1 MTWWSVAPGRAV
13 VFAWHN
19 QTMRRPRENA
29 GSLSRIHVAET
40 LAPGAN
46 ISLPAA
52 AAHHLS
58 RVLRAT
64 VGDCVTVFDRG
75 VEYDATIT
83 HIDKHGVTVKLGA
96 GVLVSRESPLPS
108 TLVQA
113 ISSGDRMDYT
123 LQKAVELGVQTI
135 RPIYSERSVVRLDQR
150 RTETRLAHWRQVA
163 ASACEQ
169 CGRNAVPAVLA
180 PLAITDWF
188 AELAAPA
195 AGELRVL
202 MSPRA
207 EQRLAEFP
215 RPAAVMLLAGPEGG
229 FTGGEVEL
237 ACERGFAAMRLGP
250 RTLRTETAAL
260 AALAAMNTL
269 WGDF

>member
-1 MTWWSVAPGRAV
+1 
-13 VFAWHN
+13 
-19 QTMRRPRENA
+19 MRKARGNT
-29 GSLSRIHVAET
+29 GSLSRIHVADT

-46 ISLPAA
+46 IVLPDA

-58 RVLRAT
+58 RVLRASI
-64 VGDCVTVFDRG
+64 DDRVTVFGGG
-75 VEYDATIT
+75 VEFDAAIT

-96 GVLVSRESPLPS
+96 GTPVDRESPLPC

-113 ISSGDRMDYT
+113 ISSGERMDYT
-123 LQKAVELGVQTI
+123 LQKAVELGISAVQ
-135 RPIYSERSVVRLDQR
+135 PIYSERSIVRLDER
-150 RTETRLAHWRQVA
+150 RTGTRLAHWRQVA

-169 CGRNAVPAVLA
+169 CGRNAVPEIFS
-180 PLAITDWF
+180 PLTMIEWF
-188 AELAAPA
+188 AGLAAPA
-195 AGELRVL
+195 VGEARLL

-207 EQRLAEFP
+207 DK
-215 RPAAVMLLAGPEGG
+215 RPADFAKPTAVTLLAGPEGG
-229 FTGGEVEL
+229 FTEIEVDL
-237 ACERGFAAMRLGP
+237 ACERDFALMRLGP

>member
-1 MTWWSVAPGRAV
+1 
-13 VFAWHN
+13 
-19 QTMRRPRENA
+19 MRKARGNT
-29 GSLSRIHVAET
+29 GSLSRIHVAAT

-46 ISLPAA
+46 ISLPDA

-58 RVLRAT
+58 RVLRAS
-64 VGDCVTVFDRG
+64 VDDRVTVFDGG
-75 VEYDATIT
+75 VEYDAAIT

-96 GVLVSRESPLPS
+96 GTPVSRESPLPC

-113 ISSGDRMDYT
+113 ISSGERMDYT
-123 LQKAVELGVQTI
+123 LQKAVELGVSAI
-135 RPIYSERSVVRLDQR
+135 RPIYSERSIVRLDER
-150 RTETRLAHWRQVA
+150 RTQTRLAHWRQVA

-169 CGRNAVPAVLA
+169 CGRNAVPEIFA
-180 PLAITDWF
+180 PLSMIEWF
-188 AELAAPA
+188 AGLAAPV
-195 AGELRVL
+195 AGEARLL

-207 EQRLAEFP
+207 DKRLADFAK
-215 RPAAVMLLAGPEGG
+215 PAAVTLLAGPEGG
-229 FTGGEVEL
+229 FTGVEVDL
-237 ACERGFAAMRLGP
+237 AGERGFALMRLGP

>member
-1 MTWWSVAPGRAV
+1 
-13 VFAWHN
+13 
-19 QTMRRPRENA
+19 MRKARGNN
-29 GSLSRIHVAET
+29 GSLSRIHVTDT

-46 ISLPAA
+46 IALPPA

-58 RVLRAT
+58 RVLRAAI
-64 VGDCVTVFDRG
+64 DDRVTVFDG
-75 VEYDATIT
+75 GIEFDAAIT

-96 GVLVSRESPLPS
+96 GAPVDRESPLPC

-123 LQKAVELGVQTI
+123 LQKAVELGIAAVQ
-135 RPIYSERSVVRLDQR
+135 PIYSERSIVRLDER
-150 RTETRLAHWRQVA
+150 RTGTRLAHWRQVA

-169 CGRNAVPAVLA
+169 CGRNAVPEIAE
-180 PLAITDWF
+180 PLSMIEWF
-188 AELAAPA
+188 AALAAPA
-195 AGELRVL
+195 TGEARLL

-207 EQRLAEFP
+207 DKRLADFAK
-215 RPAAVMLLAGPEGG
+215 PAAVTLLAGPEGG
-229 FTGGEVEL
+229 FTEIEVDL
-237 ACERGFAAMRLGP
+237 ACERGFALMRLGP

>member
-1 MTWWSVAPGRAV
+1 
-13 VFAWHN
+13 
-19 QTMRRPRENA
+19 MRKARGNT
-29 GSLSRIHVAET
+29 GSLSRIHVVDT

-46 ISLPAA
+46 IVLPDA

-58 RVLRAT
+58 RVLRASI
-64 VGDCVTVFDRG
+64 DDHVTVFG
-75 VEYDATIT
+75 GGIEFDAAIT
-83 HIDKHGVTVKLGA
+83 HIDKHGVTVRLGT
-96 GVLVSRESPLPS
+96 GTPVDRESPLPC

-123 LQKAVELGVQTI
+123 LQKAVELGVNAVQ
-135 RPIYSERSVVRLDQR
+135 PIYSERSIVRLDER
-150 RTETRLAHWRQVA
+150 RTGTRLAHWRQVA

-169 CGRNAVPAVLA
+169 CGRNAVPDIVA
-180 PLAITDWF
+180 PLTLIEWF
-188 AELAAPA
+188 ATLAAPA
-195 AGELRVL
+195 SGEARLL

-207 EQRLAEFP
+207 DKRLADFP
-215 RPAAVMLLAGPEGG
+215 KPSAVTLLAGPEGG
-229 FTGGEVEL
+229 FTEIEVDL
-237 ACERGFAAMRLGP
+237 ACERGFALMRLGP

>member
-1 MTWWSVAPGRAV
+1 V
-13 VFAWHN
+13 
-19 QTMRRPRENA
+19 
-29 GSLSRIHVAET
+29 
-40 LAPGAN
+40 
-46 ISLPAA
+46 LPDA

-64 VGDCVTVFDRG
+64 PGDRVTVFDGG
-75 VEYDATIT
+75 VEFDAAIT

-96 GVLVSRESPLPS
+96 GTPVSRESPLPC

-123 LQKAVELGVQTI
+123 LQKAVELGVSAIQ
-135 RPIYSERSVVRLDQR
+135 PIYSERSIVRLDER
-150 RTETRLAHWRQVA
+150 RTQTRLAHWRQVA

-169 CGRNAVPAVLA
+169 CGRNSVPALHP
-180 PLAITDWF
+180 PLAMIDWI
-188 AELAAPA
+188 AGLPAPV

-202 MSPRA
+202 MSPDA
-207 EQRLAEFP
+207 SQRLSELA
-215 RPAAVMLLAGPEGG
+215 RPAAVVLLAGPEGG
-229 FTGGEVEL
+229 FTDTEVDL
-237 ACERGFAAMRLGP
+237 ACERGFVPVRLGP